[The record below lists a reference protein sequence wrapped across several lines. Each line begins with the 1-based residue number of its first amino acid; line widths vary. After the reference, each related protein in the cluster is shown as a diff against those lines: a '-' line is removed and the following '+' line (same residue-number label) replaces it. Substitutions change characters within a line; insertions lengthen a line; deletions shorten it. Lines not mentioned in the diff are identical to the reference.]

1 MKEGYLPKEQRK
13 KILFLC
19 DDIRMHSGVA
29 TMARE
34 IVIGT
39 CHKYNWVNVGAAINH
54 PEVGKKMD
62 LSQDT
67 GNRAGVEDAS
77 VFLYP
82 QNGYGDS
89 TILRKFLDL
98 EKPDAVFIFTD
109 PRYWEWLFQIENEIR
124 AKCPLVYLNIWDDL
138 PAPLYNEPYYDSCDM
153 LLGISKQTENINRLV
168 LGDKAKDKIISY
180 VPHGINEEHFF
191 PIDEKH
197 ENWDKLQ
204 TAKKQLFGDK
214 EYKHVF
220 FFNSRNI
227 RRKMP
232 SDLLAAYKLFK
243 ESLPEKEKDDVCLV
257 LHTAPVDGNGT
268 DLYAVRDLLLGEDD
282 SVRFSTAKL
291 ATEGMNYLYNLAD
304 VTVLPSS
311 NEGWGLSLTESMM
324 SGTMIIANVTGGMQ
338 DQMRFEDENGDW
350 IKFDEN
356 FPSNHFGTYKK
367 CGKWALPVFP
377 SNSALVGSPKTPYI
391 FDDRLDFR
399 ELASTLMESYKMSK
413 KEIKERGLAGR
424 EWVISDESMASAKNM
439 NKNIITNFDKLFET
453 WKPRPKFYFSKIDK
467 LPIKT
472 LTHKLVY

>member
-39 CHKYNWVNVGAAINH
+39 CHKFNWVNIGAAINH
-54 PEVGKKMD
+54 PEVGKKLD

-67 GNRAGVEDAS
+67 GNRVGVEDAS

>member
-13 KILFLC
+13 KILLLC

-34 IVIGT
+34 IVMGT
-39 CHKYNWVNVGAAINH
+39 CHKYNWVNIGAAINH
-54 PEVGKKMD
+54 PEVGKKLD

-67 GNRAGVEDAS
+67 GNRSNVEDAY

-82 QNGYGDS
+82 QNGYGDA
-89 TILRKFLDL
+89 TILRNMMAQ

-124 AKCPLVYLNIWDDL
+124 VKCPLIYLNIWDDL
-138 PAPLYNEPYYDSCDM
+138 PAPLYNKSYYESCDA

-168 LGDKAKDKIISY
+168 LGDKAKDKVIAY
-180 VPHGINEEHFF
+180 VPHGINEEQFY
-191 PIDEKH
+191 PIDKNH
-197 ENWDKLQ
+197 EQWNNLQ

-232 SDLLAAYKLFK
+232 SDLMAAYKLFK
-243 ESLPEKEKDDVCLV
+243 DKLPENEKNNVALV
-257 LHTAPVDGNGT
+257 LHTQPVDNNGT
-268 DLYAVRDLLLGEDD
+268 DLIAVKNLLLGDDD

-291 ATEGMNYLYNLAD
+291 STEGMNYLYNLAD
-304 VTVLPSS
+304 ITVLPSS
-311 NEGWGLSLTESMM
+311 NEGWGLALTESMM
-324 SGTMIIANVTGGMQ
+324 AGTMIMATVTGGMQ

-377 SNSALVGSPKTPYI
+377 SNTAMVGSPKTPYI
-391 FDDRLDFR
+391 WDDRLDFR
-399 ELASTLMESYKMSK
+399 ELANTLMESYKMSK
-413 KEIKERGLAGR
+413 EEIKERGLAGR
-424 EWVISDESMASAKNM
+424 EWVTSDESMQSARKM
-439 NKNIITNFDKLFET
+439 CENIITNVDKTIEV
-453 WKPRPKFYFSKIDK
+453 WKPRKKFYFTKVET
-467 LPIKT
+467 PPVKT

>member
-39 CHKYNWVNVGAAINH
+39 CHKYNWVNIGAAINH
-54 PEVGKKMD
+54 PEVGKKLD

-67 GNRAGVEDAS
+67 GNRVGIEDAS

-89 TILRKFLDL
+89 TILRKFLEL

-138 PAPLYNEPYYDSCDM
+138 PAPLYNESYYDSCDM

-168 LGDKAKDKIISY
+168 LGDKAKNKIISY
-180 VPHGINEEHFF
+180 VPHGINEEQFF
-191 PIDEKH
+191 PINEKH
-197 ENWDKLQ
+197 EQWDNLQ
-204 TAKKQLFGDK
+204 KAKKQLFGDK

-243 ESLPEKEKDDVCLV
+243 ESLPEKEKNDVCLV
-257 LHTAPVDGNGT
+257 LHTTPIDNNGT

-282 SVRFSTAKL
+282 SVRFSTGKL

-304 VTVLPSS
+304 ATVLPSS
-311 NEGWGLSLTESMM
+311 NEGWGLALTESMM
-324 SGTMIIANVTGGMQ
+324 AGTMIIANVTGGMQ

-377 SNSALVGSPKTPYI
+377 SNSSLVGSPKTPYI

-399 ELASTLMESYKMSK
+399 ELADTLMESYKMSK

-424 EWVISDESMASAKNM
+424 EWVTSDESMASAKNM
-439 NKNIITNFDKLFET
+439 CKNISNNFDKLFET
-453 WKPRPKFYFSKIDK
+453 WKPRKKFDFIKIDK
-467 LPIKT
+467 LKIKT

>member
-13 KILFLC
+13 KILLLC
-19 DDIRMHSGVA
+19 DDIRMHSGIA

-34 IVIGT
+34 FVLGT
-39 CHKYNWVNVGAAINH
+39 CHKYNWVNCGAAINH
-54 PEVGKKMD
+54 PEVGKRID
-62 LSQDT
+62 LSADT

-89 TILRKFLDL
+89 TMIRNMLKT

-109 PRYWEWLFQIENEIR
+109 PRYWEWLFQIENEVR
-124 AKCPLVYLNIWDDL
+124 AKVPLIYLNIWDDL
-138 PAPLYNEPYYDSCDM
+138 PAPMYNEAYYESCDA
-153 LLGISKQTENINRLV
+153 LLGISKQTTNINKIV
-168 LGDKAKDKIISY
+168 LGDKAKDKVIEY

-191 PIDEKH
+191 PIDENH
-197 ENWDKLQ
+197 ESWDKLQ
-204 TAKKQLFGDK
+204 IAKKQLFGDK

-232 SDLLAAYKLFK
+232 SDLIAAYKIFK
-243 ESLPEKEKDDVCLV
+243 ESLPEEEKDDVCLV
-257 LHTAPVDGNGT
+257 FHTQPVDDNGT
-268 DLYAVRDLLLGEDD
+268 DLMAVKNLLLGNDD

-324 SGTMIIANVTGGMQ
+324 AGTMIIANVTGGMQ
-338 DQMRFEDENGDW
+338 DQMRFEDENGNW
-350 IKFDEN
+350 IDFDEN
-356 FPSNHFGTYKK
+356 FCSNHFGTYKK
-367 CGKWALPVFP
+367 HGKWVIPVFP
-377 SNSALVGSPKTPYI
+377 SNTSIVGSPKTPYI

-399 ELASTLMESYKMSK
+399 DLAKALEKSYRMT
-413 KEIKERGLAGR
+413 KEEKIKAGKAAR
-424 EWVISDESMASAKNM
+424 EWVTSDESMQSARKM
-439 NKNIITNFDKLFET
+439 NENIIKYVDKTINNF
-453 WKPRPKFYFSKIDK
+453 KPRKKFFFSKVEEA
-467 LPIKT
+467 PIKQ
-472 LTHKLVY
+472 LRHKLVY

>member
-13 KILFLC
+13 KILLLC

-34 IVIGT
+34 IVMGT
-39 CHKYNWVNVGAAINH
+39 CHKYNWVNMGAAINH
-54 PEVGKKMD
+54 PEVGKRLD

-67 GNRAGVEDAS
+67 GNRSNVEDAS

-82 QNGYGDS
+82 QNGYGDAN
-89 TILRKFLDL
+89 ILRNMMAQ

-124 AKCPLVYLNIWDDL
+124 VKCPLIYLNIWDDL
-138 PAPLYNEPYYDSCDM
+138 PAPLYNKSYYESCDA

-168 LGDKAKDKIISY
+168 LGDKAKDKVIAY
-180 VPHGINEEHFF
+180 VPHGINEEQFY
-191 PIDEKH
+191 PIDENH
-197 ENWDKLQ
+197 EQWNNLQ

-232 SDLLAAYKLFK
+232 SDLMAAYKLFK
-243 ESLPEKEKDDVCLV
+243 DKLPENEKNNVALV
-257 LHTAPVDGNGT
+257 LHTQPVDNNGT
-268 DLYAVRDLLLGEDD
+268 DLIAVKNLLLGDDD

-291 ATEGMNYLYNLAD
+291 STEGMNYLYNLAD
-304 VTVLPSS
+304 ITVLPSS
-311 NEGWGLSLTESMM
+311 NEGWGLALTESMM
-324 SGTMIIANVTGGMQ
+324 AGTMIMATVTGGMQ

-377 SNSALVGSPKTPYI
+377 SNTAMVGSPKTPYI
-391 FDDRLDFR
+391 WDDRLDFR
-399 ELASTLMESYKMSK
+399 ELANTLMESYKMSK
-413 KEIKERGLAGR
+413 EEIKERGLAGR
-424 EWVISDESMASAKNM
+424 EWVTSDESMQSARKM
-439 NKNIITNFDKLFET
+439 CENIITNVDKTIEV
-453 WKPRPKFYFSKIDK
+453 WKPRKKFYFAKVET
-467 LPIKT
+467 PPVKT

>member
-54 PEVGKKMD
+54 PEVGKKLD

-67 GNRAGVEDAS
+67 GNRCGIEDAS

-89 TILRKFLDL
+89 TILRKFMEL
-98 EKPDAVFIFTD
+98 EKPDAIFIFTD

-124 AKCPLVYLNIWDDL
+124 AKCPLIYLNIWDDL
-138 PAPLYNEPYYDSCDM
+138 PAPYYNESYYESCDT
-153 LLGISKQTENINRLV
+153 LLGISKQTANINKLV
-168 LGDKAKDKIISY
+168 LGDKAKDKIIAY
-180 VPHGINEEHFF
+180 VPHGINEEQFF

-197 ENWDKLQ
+197 EQWDNLQ
-204 TAKKQLFGDK
+204 KAKKQLFGDK

-243 ESLPEKEKDDVCLV
+243 DKLPKEEKDNVALV
-257 LHTAPVDGNGT
+257 LHTAPIDNNGT

-282 SVRFSTAKL
+282 SIRFSQAKL
-291 ATEGMNYLYNLAD
+291 SVEGMNYLYNLAD
-304 VTVLPSS
+304 ITVLPSS

-324 SGTMIIANVTGGMQ
+324 AGTMILANVTGGMQ

-367 CGKWALPVFP
+367 HGKWAIPVFP
-377 SNSALVGSPKTPYI
+377 SNTSMVGSPRTPYI
-391 FDDRLDFR
+391 WDDRLDFR
-399 ELASTLMESYKMSK
+399 ELADALMESYKMSK
-413 KEIKERGLAGR
+413 EEIKEKGLAGR
-424 EWVISDESMASAKNM
+424 EWVTSDESMASAKNM
-439 NKNIITNFDKLFET
+439 NKNIIKYFDQTFET
-453 WKPRPKFYFSKIDK
+453 WKPRKKFDFIKIDK